1 VSDLER
7 VIYYDRPAKEAAT
20 LDLLT
25 RRRYRKEFG
34 LTAQEMDDEP
44 VAEVNYMMKIFYL
57 EDKRSEYENKKAMRQ
72 SSVNNHG

>member
-1 VSDLER
+1 
-7 VIYYDRPAKEAAT
+7 

-72 SSVNNHG
+72 NSSVNNHG

>member
-1 VSDLER
+1 MER

>member
-1 VSDLER
+1 
-7 VIYYDRPAKEAAT
+7 
-20 LDLLT
+20 LLT

-72 SSVNNHG
+72 NSVNNHG

>member
-1 VSDLER
+1 MER

-72 SSVNNHG
+72 NSSVNNHG

>member
-1 VSDLER
+1 LER